1 MPQLIV
7 GRTGI
12 CAGCKETKPRAP
24 GHYILVCAHVN
35 DEGNACQDVNIDSE
49 SVFRP
54 MAGERAENLK
64 VLLNEIDGWPGEPA
78 AYDLEPPPAS

>member
-1 MPQLIV
+1 
-7 GRTGI
+7 
-12 CAGCKETKPRAP
+12 
-24 GHYILVCAHVN
+24 
-35 DEGNACQDVNIDSE
+35 VNIDSE